1 MTLSVLALKFFFLVC
16 SFALFLCVALFCFVV
31 VVLFFF
37 FALTR
42 IKPFGDS
49 TGNEQNKKI
58 LPG

>member
-31 VVLFFF
+31 VLLFFF

>member
-16 SFALFLCVALFCFVV
+16 CFALFLCVALFCFL
-31 VVLFFF
+31 VVLFF

-42 IKPFGDS
+42 IEPFGDS